1 MIIWQGLG
9 ILTPII
15 PIIFWII
22 IPMTI
27 GSMVSQ
33 ETFSEY
39 FKYFS
44 TISILLG
51 AVTLWFLGRK
61 LNGGEGRSLVD
72 EATGEIV
79 ILKKKHTLFFIKMEY
94 WAIPL
99 ILIFAPLLFLG

>member
-15 PIIFWII
+15 PILFWII

-61 LNGGEGRSLVD
+61 LNGSEGRTLVD
-72 EATGEIV
+72 ETTGETV

-99 ILIFAPLLFLG
+99 ILLFAPLLFLD